1 MKKILY
7 FFLLFL
13 GAMGLIGGVGYSIF
27 SGAWPIAIG
36 VGVLGWMAWP
46 KFCEMFRWLSG
57 GGDDD
62 MAASA
67 GC

>member
-13 GAMGLIGGVGYSIF
+13 GVVGAIGGIGYSLF
-27 SGAWPIAIG
+27 NGAIPIAVG

-46 KFCEMFRWLSG
+46 KFREMFRWLAG

-62 MAASA
+62 RAASS